1 MIVYILSFLCG
12 GLLVFGI
19 GLLIAKIKI
28 WLNNK
33 DKENY

>member
-1 MIVYILSFLCG
+1 MIVYILSFLGG